1 MRVPAYVGLGSNA
14 GDRRAFLAFGLNAL
28 LNSRR
33 VDLLGLSG
41 IYETLPVGGPKQE
54 SYLNAVA
61 LLSTTL
67 DTRELL
73 ELIAKAEDKAGRR
86 RDAEERWGPRPLDID
101 ILAHGD
107 EVISTPE
114 LTVPHPRMYERE
126 FVLVPLFDVGLV
138 AGTSIDFDRAEAAL
152 RKLRGAQ
159 GVVLVEPP
167 DWL

>member
-1 MRVPAYVGLGSNA
+1 MPAYVGLGSNV

-33 VDLLGLSG
+33 VDLRGLSG
-41 IYETLPVGGPKQE
+41 IYETAPVGGPEQD

-67 DTRELL
+67 SAQELL
-73 ELIAKAEDKAGRR
+73 ELIVLAEKKAGRR
-86 RDAEERWGPRPLDID
+86 REEEERWGPRSLDID

-107 EVISTPE
+107 EVISSPE
-114 LTVPHPRMYERE
+114 LTIPHPRIYERE

-138 AGTSIDFDRAEAAL
+138 AGTSIEFDRAEAAL
-152 RKLRGAQ
+152 QKLKGTQ
-159 GVVLVEPP
+159 GVVLTEPP

>member
-1 MRVPAYVGLGSNA
+1 MPAYVGLGSNV

-33 VDLLGLSG
+33 VDLRGLSG
-41 IYETLPVGGPKQE
+41 IYETVPVGGPKQD

-67 DTRELL
+67 SAQELL
-73 ELIAKAEDKAGRR
+73 ELTVTAEDKAGRR
-86 RDAEERWGPRPLDID
+86 REGEEKWGPRKLDID

-114 LTVPHPRMYERE
+114 LTIPHPRIYERE

-138 AGTSIDFDRAEAAL
+138 GGTSIEFDRAEEAL
-152 RKLRGAQ
+152 RRLRGTQ